1 MMPPGRQG
9 QKIAVIG
16 AGISGLSAAW
26 LLSRAHDVTLY
37 ESASRLGGHSH
48 TVEAPS
54 AYGPIPV
61 DTGFI
66 VYNPVNYPNLVA
78 LFEHLSVPTKRS
90 NMGFAVSLDDGRV
103 EYGGDNLATLFSQ
116 TRNLVSPR
124 FWSML
129 LDLIRF
135 YREAPAHADRLE
147 ADLTTLGEYLDSQR
161 YGAAFQLDHIL
172 PQAAAIWSTSARD
185 IRDYPATAFIRFCQN
200 HGLLKIT
207 GRPVWRTVDGGSRAY
222 VARLTEAY
230 AGKVRLGVSVKTV
243 RRVLEG
249 VMVADS
255 NAAVDTFDQVVIAT
269 HADDGL
275 KLLEG
280 PSATER
286 EALGCFSYSR
296 NLVVLHSDESLMPQR
311 RGLWSAWNY
320 LGATAPGGDRRLCVT
335 YWMNRLQGLPAH
347 SPLFVTLN
355 PVRPPDPKKV
365 IHSEIYEHPRFD
377 MAAIRA
383 QKLLWSLQGRG
394 GVWWCG
400 AYFGSGFHE
409 DGLQSGLAVSEAIG
423 GVRRPWEVQD
433 ESSRIHLTDLN
444 PAQRVLEAMR

>member
-1 MMPPGRQG
+1 
-9 QKIAVIG
+9 
-16 AGISGLSAAW
+16 
-26 LLSRAHDVTLY
+26 
-37 ESASRLGGHSH
+37 
-48 TVEAPS
+48 
-54 AYGPIPV
+54 
-61 DTGFI
+61 
-66 VYNPVNYPNLVA
+66 
-78 LFEHLSVPTKRS
+78 
-90 NMGFAVSLDDGRV
+90 
-103 EYGGDNLATLFSQ
+103 
-116 TRNLVSPR
+116 
-124 FWSML
+124 
-129 LDLIRF
+129 
-135 YREAPAHADRLE
+135 
-147 ADLTTLGEYLDSQR
+147 
-161 YGAAFQLDHIL
+161 
-172 PQAAAIWSTSARD
+172 
-185 IRDYPATAFIRFCQN
+185 
-200 HGLLKIT
+200 LLKIT